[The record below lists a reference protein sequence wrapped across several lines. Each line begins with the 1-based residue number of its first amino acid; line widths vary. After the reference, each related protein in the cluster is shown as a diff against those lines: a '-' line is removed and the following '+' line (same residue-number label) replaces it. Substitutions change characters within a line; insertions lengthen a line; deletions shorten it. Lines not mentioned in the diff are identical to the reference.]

1 MELSTFGGILTYAME
16 LEEKCEGFYKAAA
29 KAAEGDAAGV
39 FEELADDAEKR
50 MRRVEKS
57 KRENI
62 TEMIL
67 EPITGFDS
75 DDYSPDVEVPTGAS
89 VKELVKKALAFEQVA
104 VDFYTTASGKIA
116 TREVARTLGKLAK
129 ENARRKERLQKL

>member
-1 MELSTFGGILTYAME
+1 ME
-16 LEEKCEGFYKAAA
+16 LEEKSEGFYKAAA
-29 KAAEGDAAGV
+29 KVATGDATSL
-39 FEELADDAEKR
+39 FEELAGDVKKR

-67 EPITGFDS
+67 EPITDFDS
-75 DDYSPDVEVPTGAS
+75 DDYSPDVEVPAGAS
-89 VKELVKKALAFEQVA
+89 VKELVKKAVAFEQVA
-104 VDFYTTASGKIA
+104 VDFYTTASEKIA
-116 TREVARTLGKLAK
+116 TKEVARTLGKLAK